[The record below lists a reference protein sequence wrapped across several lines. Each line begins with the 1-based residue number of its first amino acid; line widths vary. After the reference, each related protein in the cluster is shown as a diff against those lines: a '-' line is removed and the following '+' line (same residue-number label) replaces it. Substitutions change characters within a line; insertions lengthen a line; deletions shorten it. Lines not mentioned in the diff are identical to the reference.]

1 MRMFGDSFFDEFFRP
16 SIDEEERCMEPL
28 TDIRETEDEIIMTV
42 DLPFVSSKEDIELY
56 VYEQAVEINAKT
68 KRSIRWDRWGAHHR
82 YMEFNHYRKV
92 VELPVKVDPNA
103 VRATFKAGILEIR
116 IRKKKERIRVKLE

>member
-1 MRMFGDSFFDEFFRP
+1 MFKDPFFDEYFRP
-16 SIDEEERCMEPL
+16 SIDEEGRCMEPL

-42 DLPFVSSKEDIELY
+42 DLPFVTSKEDIELY

-68 KRSIRWDRWGAHHR
+68 KRSIRWDRWGAHHK

-92 VELPVKVDPNA
+92 VELPVKVDPDN
-103 VRATFKAGILEIR
+103 VKATFKAGILEIR
-116 IRKKKERIRVKLE
+116 IKKKKERIRVKLE